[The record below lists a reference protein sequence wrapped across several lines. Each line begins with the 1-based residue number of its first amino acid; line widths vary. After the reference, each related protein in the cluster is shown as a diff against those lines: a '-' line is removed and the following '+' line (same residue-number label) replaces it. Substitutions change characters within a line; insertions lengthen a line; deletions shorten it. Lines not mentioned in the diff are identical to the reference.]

1 MRNSFA
7 SRERAAINAQNKS
20 KYEAKL
26 AEALSGANI
35 VVPTSLLDA
44 IETVVEYADN
54 SELKEEFFEVVEP
67 HLDYIASRLDITTN
81 EAFMLSMAVN
91 NGANCRLTLREL
103 SQIFDCPR
111 IKVLKYAQSL
121 DSLVERKYMYIARQ
135 GDAELAYVLK
145 YQAEDAIKRDEPY
158 HYTALTGLTDEQLF
172 EEIHNIQ
179 KLRSYRL
186 LSFDHCLEE
195 MEQLLEANNHL
206 QFSKKLKQ
214 FSLNKSEKALL
225 ILACDMLVN
234 KGDEII
240 SNDDYE
246 NLFDTRSMFIRLHKS
261 LSSETSA
268 LIKQGLLKRADDE
281 HLVVDDFFMLTNKV
295 RTEMLSNVGI
305 TELKLEATK
314 QKDLTY
320 PSTIV
325 SKELY
330 YNPSEAHQITRLES
344 LLQPDAFNN
353 ICSRLAEQGMR
364 KGFACLFYG
373 APGTGKTET
382 VLQLARKTGRAL
394 MQVNISEIRDKW
406 VGETEKNIKGIFD
419 RYRAMLKSE
428 PLAPILFFNEADA
441 IISKRSG
448 NVERSVDKMEN
459 AMQNIILQEIE
470 SLEGILIATTNLTTN
485 LDPAFERRFIYK
497 IEFGVPTLEAKQSIW
512 LSMIPSLQDEEAMT
526 LAASYNFS
534 GGQIE
539 NIARKHT
546 IEQILSGEKPS
557 MLAIRKLCDAECLNE
572 VKPRRSIGF

>member
-1 MRNSFA
+1 V
-7 SRERAAINAQNKS
+7 AA
-20 KYEAKL
+20 
-26 AEALSGANI
+26 
-35 VVPTSLLDA
+35 
-44 IETVVEYADN
+44 
-54 SELKEEFFEVVEP
+54 
-67 HLDYIASRLDITTN
+67 
-81 EAFMLSMAVN
+81 
-91 NGANCRLTLREL
+91 TL
-103 SQIFDCPR
+103 
-111 IKVLKYAQSL
+111 
-121 DSLVERKYMYIARQ
+121 ARQ

-261 LSSETSA
+261 LSNETSA

-382 VLQLARKTGRAL
+382 VLQLARKCGRDI
-394 MQVNISEIRDKW
+394 MQVNISTIKSKW
-406 VGETEKNIKGIFD
+406 VGESEKNIKAIFD
-419 RYRAMLKSE
+419 RYRTAVQQSE
-428 PLAPILFFNEADA
+428 IAPILLFNEADA
-441 IISKRSG
+441 IISKRMS
-448 NVERSVDKMEN
+448 NAQRSVDKMDN
-459 AMQNIILQEIE
+459 AIQNIILEE
-470 SLEGILIATTNLTTN
+470 MEKLEVILIATTNLAGN
-485 LDPAFERRFIYK
+485 MDSAFERRFIYK
-497 IEFGVPTLEAKQSIW
+497 IEFKNPSVEAKMSIW
-512 LSMIPSLQDEEAMT
+512 KSMIPALNDEMAYI
-526 LAASYNFS
+526 LAQKYDFS

-546 IEQILSGEKPS
+546 VEYVLTGKNADIDNLTQICDSEQ
-557 MLAIRKLCDAECLNE
+557 LN
-572 VKPRRSIGF
+572 KRSNRPIGY

>member
-1 MRNSFA
+1 
-7 SRERAAINAQNKS
+7 
-20 KYEAKL
+20 
-26 AEALSGANI
+26 
-35 VVPTSLLDA
+35 
-44 IETVVEYADN
+44 
-54 SELKEEFFEVVEP
+54 
-67 HLDYIASRLDITTN
+67 
-81 EAFMLSMAVN
+81 
-91 NGANCRLTLREL
+91 
-103 SQIFDCPR
+103 
-111 IKVLKYAQSL
+111 
-121 DSLVERKYMYIARQ
+121 MYIARQ

-261 LSSETSA
+261 LSNETSA

>member
-1 MRNSFA
+1 MRNSIA
-7 SRERAAINAQNKS
+7 SRQQAALNAQNKS

-26 AEALSGANI
+26 ADALSGKDVAT
-35 VVPTSLLDA
+35 PKSLLDA
-44 IETVVEYADN
+44 IETVVEYAGN
-54 SELKEEFFEVVEP
+54 SELKEEFFEVVAP
-67 HLDYIASRLDITTN
+67 HLDYLASRLDITPN
-81 EAFMLSMAVN
+81 EAFMLSMAIN

-103 SQIFDCPR
+103 SQFFDCPR

-135 GDAELAYVLK
+135 GDAEIAYVLK
-145 YQAEDAIKRDEPY
+145 YQAEEAIKRDEPY
-158 HYTALTGLTDEQLF
+158 HHTALTGLNDERLF
-172 EEIHNIQ
+172 EEIHKIQ
-179 KLRSYRL
+179 KLRSHRL
-186 LSFDHCLEE
+186 LSFDHFMEE
-195 MEQLLEANNHL
+195 MAHLLEANRHL
-206 QFSKKLKQ
+206 QFSKTLKQ
-214 FSLNKSEKALL
+214 FSLNKSEKALF

-234 KGDEII
+234 KGDEVITG
-240 SNDDYE
+240 DDYE
-246 NLFDTRSMFIRLHKS
+246 NLFDSRSMFIRLRKN
-261 LSSETSA
+261 LSNETSA

-305 TELKLEATK
+305 TELKIENTK

-330 YNPSEAHQITRLES
+330 YNPSESQQITRLES
-344 LLQPDAFNN
+344 LLQPEAFNN

-419 RYRAMLKSE
+419 RYRTLLKSE

-441 IISKRSG
+441 LFTKRSH
-448 NVERSVDKMEN
+448 NAERSVDKMEN
-459 AMQNIILQEIE
+459 AMQNIILQEME
-470 SLEGILIATTNLTTN
+470 SLEGILIATTNLTSN

-497 IEFGVPTLEAKQSIW
+497 IEFSAPSLEAKQSIW

-526 LAASYNFS
+526 LAASYTFS

-546 IEQILSGEKPS
+546 IEQILSGEEPS
-557 MLAIRKLCDAECLNE
+557 MAAIRKLCDAECLNE

>member
-7 SRERAAINAQNKS
+7 SRQQAAINAQNKS

-26 AEALSGANI
+26 ADALSGTDVAT
-35 VVPTSLLDA
+35 PKSLLDA
-44 IETVVEYADN
+44 IETVVEYAGN
-54 SELKEEFFEVVEP
+54 SELKEEFFEVVAP
-67 HLDYIASRLDITTN
+67 HLDYLASRLDITRN
-81 EAFMLSMAVN
+81 EAFMLSLAVN
-91 NGANCRLTLREL
+91 NGANCRMTLREL
-103 SQIFDCPR
+103 SQFFDCPR

-135 GDAELAYVLK
+135 GDAEIAYVLK
-145 YQAEDAIKRDEPY
+145 YQVEEAIKRDEPY
-158 HYTALTGLTDEQLF
+158 HYTAMTGLNDEQLF
-172 EEIHNIQ
+172 EEIHKIQ

-186 LSFDHCLEE
+186 LSFDHFMEE
-195 MEQLLEANNHL
+195 MVHLLDANSHL
-206 QFSKKLKQ
+206 QFSKTLKL

-234 KGDEII
+234 KGDEVITG
-240 SNDDYE
+240 DDYE
-246 NLFDTRSMFIRLHKS
+246 NLFDSRSMFIRLRKN
-261 LSSETSA
+261 LSNETSA

-305 TELKLEATK
+305 SELKLEKTK

-330 YNPSEAHQITRLES
+330 YNPSESQQITRLES

-406 VGETEKNIKGIFD
+406 VGETEKNIKNIFD
-419 RYRAMLKSE
+419 RYRTLLKSE
-428 PLAPILFFNEADA
+428 PIAPILFFNEADA
-441 IISKRSG
+441 LFTKRS
-448 NVERSVDKMEN
+448 NNAERSVDKMEN
-459 AMQNIILQEIE
+459 AMQNIILQEME

-497 IEFGVPTLEAKQSIW
+497 IEFSAPSLEAKQSIW
-512 LSMIPSLQDEEAMT
+512 LSMIPSLQNEEAMT

-546 IEQILSGEKPS
+546 IEQILSGEEPS
-557 MLAIRKLCDAECLNE
+557 MMAIRKLCDAECLNE